1 MIVLSADCP
10 MMMRVAALAALLAS
24 LPAAAIAQPCN
35 PVVDGFYCES
45 QGVRGSDAARRGV
58 SMTPI
63 ESLGQG
69 LGSLPRDDVAT
80 FGAIQFRH
88 GGTKCIGLLRRG
100 KCE

>member
-1 MIVLSADCP
+1 MVRVIVLG
-10 MMMRVAALAALLAS
+10 VLLTS

-35 PVVDGFYCES
+35 PVVDGFYCKS
-45 QGVRGSDAARRGV
+45 QGVRSVDAPARRGV

-63 ESLGQG
+63 PSIGQD

-80 FGAIQFRH
+80 FGAISFRH
-88 GGTKCIGLLRRG
+88 GGTRCIGLLRRG

>member
-1 MIVLSADCP
+1 MIVLRAAGP
-10 MMMRVAALAALLAS
+10 MTTRVAAFAALLAS
-24 LPAAAIAQPCN
+24 LPAAAQPCN